1 MCAILWLFLDHV
13 CILIA
18 QYLRR
23 KRTHFRKVADCLSS
37 NVPVHK
43 KVHPILY
50 PASCIQHPLMKGGYI
65 HLCMYFFRFYH
76 SRVFPGVHPGSA
88 PSHTQLVAP
97 PACRIHGP
105 HLVLPGRPHREVRVQ
120 CKFPET
126 MHFYC
131 RVFTSGCICGTFRG
145 CVRSL
150 PCPIPMSPFSQMPM
164 PVLGTPGNLL
174 PSHAASLICWYVF
187 KTSISLGVL
196 SLIVEYD

>member
-1 MCAILWLFLDHV
+1 MRI
-13 CILIA
+13 
-18 QYLRR
+18 
-23 KRTHFRKVADCLSS
+23 
-37 NVPVHK
+37 
-43 KVHPILY
+43 
-50 PASCIQHPLMKGGYI
+50 
-65 HLCMYFFRFYH
+65 FRFHH
-76 SRVFPGVHPGSA
+76 SRVFPGVYPGSA
-88 PSHTQLVAP
+88 PSHTQLIAP

-105 HLVLPGRPHREVRVQ
+105 HLVLPRRPHSEVRVQ

-126 MHFYC
+126 MYFYC
-131 RVFTSGCICGTFRG
+131 KTIFFHFNVLLTLCHVFTSGCICGTFRG

-150 PCPIPMSPFSQMPM
+150 PCPIPMSPFRQMPM